1 MSTQQYN
8 PKNVAGKLAKVFIDN
23 PLTLVLGIS
32 ILVIGYISLMSMP
45 RQENPQMIVSGS
57 NIIVALPGASAKE
70 VERVIVKPLERK
82 IKEVK
87 GVEYIYGRALKNVG
101 IVTASFYIGQPQ
113 EISNLKIYNEIMQN
127 MDILPKGARYPIIKP
142 LNINTVIPIVTIAF
156 FDKNKNHS
164 KTYLYDKVTHFQNII
179 NALPNV
185 AVTQIKG
192 GHKHQFN
199 IEVDLNKLASYNLSL
214 GQIVKSLQSL
224 AYDVPKIKNQ
234 TQNKKI
240 VIFGIKNAVNSVKDI
255 QNIIV
260 AKYGGTPIYLKQV
273 ATVTNGYNYQNFS
286 STQISIRGKNGK
298 FSTPINQV
306 TLTVSKLKGA
316 NAVTIANQIKKTLSS
331 YKTMLNKEGISYI
344 ITRNYGKRAN
354 SAVNEL
360 VKHLLISV
368 VIIAVLL
375 IFVLG
380 WRESL
385 IVTFTVPAIFS
396 ITLFVAYLTH
406 QSMNRITLFAFL
418 LSLGLL
424 VDAAIIVIE
433 NIHRHFHSIDL
444 HHHSESD
451 LMIEAADEIGAPT
464 NIATFAII
472 LTMIPMLF
480 VGHMMGQFMAPIPE
494 NVPIALI
501 ASLIIAYIFIPYL
514 ALRILKKP
522 QHKQE
527 PK

>member
-1 MSTQQYN
+1 MKSYKS
-8 PKNVAGKLAKVFIDN
+8 KNVAGKLAKIFINN
-23 PLTLVLGIS
+23 PLTLILGIS
-32 ILVIGYISLMSMP
+32 ILVLGYVSLISIP

-82 IKEVK
+82 IKEIK

-101 IVTASFYIGQPQ
+101 IITASFYIGQPQ
-113 EISNLKIYNEIMQN
+113 AMSNFKIYNEIMQN
-127 MDILPKGARYPIIKP
+127 MDILPKGAMYPIIKP
-142 LNINTVIPIVTIAF
+142 LNINTVIPIATIAF
-156 FDKNKNHS
+156 FNKDKNRP
-164 KTYLYDKVTHFQNII
+164 KTYLYNKITHLQNII

-185 AVTQIKG
+185 AVTSIKG
-192 GHKHQFN
+192 GYKHQFSIKVN
-199 IEVDLNKLASYNLSL
+199 LHKLSAYNLSL
-214 GQIVKSLQSL
+214 GQIAKAVQSL

-234 TQNKKI
+234 TDNKKI
-240 VIFGIKNAVNSVKDI
+240 VVFGIKNAIDSVKDI

-260 AKYGGTPIYLKQV
+260 ANYGGSPIYLKQV
-273 ATVTNGYNYQNFS
+273 ATVTSGYNYQTYKS
-286 STQISIRGKNGK
+286 VQISIRGKDGQ
-298 FSTPINQV
+298 FTPLQNQV

-316 NAVTIANQIKKTLSS
+316 NAVIIVHKIQQTLNH
-331 YKTMLNKEGISYI
+331 YKIQLNKEGINYL

-354 SAVNEL
+354 IAVNEL
-360 VKHLLISV
+360 VKHLVISIL
-368 VIIAVLL
+368 IIAILL

-396 ITLFVAYLTH
+396 ITLFIAYLSH

-444 HHHSESD
+444 HHLSKKD

-464 NIATFAII
+464 NIATLAII
-472 LTMIPMLF
+472 FTMIPMLF
-480 VGHMMGQFMAPIPE
+480 VGNMIGQFMEPIPA
-494 NVPIALI
+494 NVPVALL
-501 ASLIIAYIFIPYL
+501 ASLFIAYIFIPYL

-522 QHKQE
+522 KHKRSI
-527 PK
+527 K